1 MRTLILVVTA
11 CICMTGCATGP
22 SMTITTYSM
31 SMSYWRDC
39 VGNQAKYRAG
49 DEECRSRSRPE
60 PQWGAVREVDTRSFA
75 QCSKIDCGITELGF
89 NQLTTWLAFSS
100 LVKDYIMAKLQY
112 EDNIS

>member
-1 MRTLILVVTA
+1 MRTLILVVLA

-39 VGNQAKYRAG
+39 VGVTAKYRAG

-75 QCSKIDCGITELGF
+75 QRSNWEQVEMISYCRSNPDAGKDFCRD
-89 NQLTTWLAFSS
+89 
-100 LVKDYIMAKLQY
+100 LVQK
-112 EDNIS
+112 